1 MNIVNK
7 LKVVAPILSITL
19 AII

>member
-7 LKVVAPILSITL
+7 LKVVAPIFSITL